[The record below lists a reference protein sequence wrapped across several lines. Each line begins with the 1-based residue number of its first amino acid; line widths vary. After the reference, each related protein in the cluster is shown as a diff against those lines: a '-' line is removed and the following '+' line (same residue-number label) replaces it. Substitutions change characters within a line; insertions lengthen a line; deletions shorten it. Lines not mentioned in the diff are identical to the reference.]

1 MDETI
6 LLIFELKN
14 CPMVFD
20 KLQRSN
26 FCILGLRTA
35 RLHSKTAAQI
45 FDEKILGMIDQI
57 FFMVSTLRINF
68 VKSNERTWSD
78 RKIRSTVILRC
89 NKAQLLGYFESFEF
103 AHFIFVVICSRS
115 RSRNPKAL
123 CRTAHFINYAAYS
136 NSSAACQSCMQ
147 LGLQ

>member
-14 CPMVFD
+14 CPIVFD

-45 FDEKILGMIDQI
+45 FDEKIQGMTDQI
-57 FFMVSTLRINF
+57 DFEHHTLKTAEIICPIKLKILVRL
-68 VKSNERTWSD
+68 KSSVNCY
-78 RKIRSTVILRC
+78 I
-89 NKAQLLGYFESFEF
+89 
-103 AHFIFVVICSRS
+103 
-115 RSRNPKAL
+115 AL
-123 CRTAHFINYAAYS
+123 
-136 NSSAACQSCMQ
+136 
-147 LGLQ
+147 

>member
-14 CPMVFD
+14 CPIVFD

-45 FDEKILGMIDQI
+45 FDEKIQGMTDQI
-57 FFMVSTLRINF
+57 KTL
-68 VKSNERTWSD
+68 D
-78 RKIRSTVILRC
+78 TVPLRQVRGK
-89 NKAQLLGYFESFEF
+89 N
-103 AHFIFVVICSRS
+103 
-115 RSRNPKAL
+115 
-123 CRTAHFINYAAYS
+123 T
-136 NSSAACQSCMQ
+136 
-147 LGLQ
+147 

>member
-14 CPMVFD
+14 CPIVFD

-45 FDEKILGMIDQI
+45 FDEKIQGMTDQI
-57 FFMVSTLRINF
+57 NFEHRTLKTAEIICPIKLKILVRL
-68 VKSNERTWSD
+68 KSSVNCY
-78 RKIRSTVILRC
+78 I
-89 NKAQLLGYFESFEF
+89 
-103 AHFIFVVICSRS
+103 
-115 RSRNPKAL
+115 AL
-123 CRTAHFINYAAYS
+123 
-136 NSSAACQSCMQ
+136 
-147 LGLQ
+147 

>member
-14 CPMVFD
+14 CPIVFD

-45 FDEKILGMIDQI
+45 FDEKIQGMIDQI
-57 FFMVSTLRINF
+57 IIGHRTL
-68 VKSNERTWSD
+68 K
-78 RKIRSTVILRC
+78 TVFANQIKDLGPIE
-89 NKAQLLGYFESFEF
+89 KFGQLLYC
-103 AHFIFVVICSRS
+103 VVTRRS
-115 RSRNPKAL
+115 CLDILKAL
-123 CRTAHFINYAAYS
+123 NLPILYS
-136 NSSAACQSCMQ
+136 SSSVLEAEAEIPKLFSE
-147 LGLQ
+147 LLIL